1 MNMNASESGLFK
13 VLMWTITTLMGLVTL
28 GVATIL
34 QVVVTIKIDFDK
46 HAVAQDKQDNYYVN
60 RLYNDSI
67 NINTLFVSINE
78 LNQIIRLHAPDE
90 YNQIKSSD
98 DLFTKTKLEATLPKN
113 KYKPKPLN
121 Q

>member
-46 HAVAQDKQDNYYVN
+46 HAVAQDKQENYYVN

-78 LNQIIRLHAPDE
+78 LNQILRLHAPEE
-90 YNQIKSSD
+90 YNEPNITIIPIMLVIQLSIS
-98 DLFTKTKLEATLPKN
+98 LFFIIHIFKLS
-113 KYKPKPLN
+113 
-121 Q
+121 